1 MSSSKL
7 LLLCFALMM
16 AEGFSQLDC
25 NEEML
30 QQPIPK
36 SKCFFL
42 VLLIAEFRHTSEC
55 QNKFST
61 TLFTL
66 TVLNFCGPGNV
77 SASGELGYFGYID
90 QCCKTDDSCT
100 LTWKPH
106 EFNRGLKN
114 SSGYIYSKCLYM

>member
-36 SKCFFL
+36 SKGFFL

-55 QNKFST
+55 QNKFLT
-61 TLFTL
+61 TSFTL
-66 TVLNFCGPGNV
+66 TVLNFRAQVGNRAILVTSISAAKPTTHVLLPGNHMSLLEV
-77 SASGELGYFGYID
+77 
-90 QCCKTDDSCT
+90 
-100 LTWKPH
+100 
-106 EFNRGLKN
+106 
-114 SSGYIYSKCLYM
+114 